1 MEEKKEYEEPSVTKV
16 EFEFNEAITASSCI
30 VIVADDYG
38 NGLCYD

>member
-16 EFEFNEAITASSCI
+16 EFEFNEAITASGCI
-30 VIVADDYG
+30 SQNDDYG